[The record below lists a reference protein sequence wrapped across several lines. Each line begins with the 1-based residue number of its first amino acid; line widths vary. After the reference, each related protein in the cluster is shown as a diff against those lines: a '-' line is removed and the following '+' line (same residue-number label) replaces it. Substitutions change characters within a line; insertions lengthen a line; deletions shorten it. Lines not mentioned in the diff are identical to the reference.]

1 MRHVLPSQRDLFD
14 IPDGLAYLNCAYMS
28 PQLDSV
34 RAAARRAVD
43 LQSHPWEVSVDDFFA
58 PSERLRGLF
67 ASLIGGDADGVALIP
82 AVSYGVGIAAANLPV
97 GPGRTVVIVA
107 EQFPSNV
114 YPWREAVQR
123 FGGDLVV
130 VPKPEEGDWTGGVL
144 GAIDERTAVVAV
156 PQVHWTD
163 GRRLDLEAVGRA
175 TREAAAALV
184 VDATQSLG
192 ACVFDLAAIKPDF
205 VVAAGYKWLLG
216 PYSLGYLW
224 VAPEHRLGDPL
235 EFNWI
240 TRKDAEDFAGLVDYR
255 DTYQEGARRFDVG
268 ERSNFTLT
276 PMGIAALEQLAA
288 WTPELVAA
296 TIEPLTRRIE
306 EGSQDLGLVPVP
318 AADRE
323 SHLMGV
329 RLPRGTPRG
338 LADALAAAGV
348 HVSIRGDSVR
358 ISPHVYNTVEDVD
371 RLLEVL
377 AATVG

>member
-1 MRHVLPSQRDLFD
+1 VRRVLPSQRDLFD

-28 PQLDSV
+28 PQLNAV
-34 RAAARRAVD
+34 REAARRAVD
-43 LQSHPWEVSVDDFFA
+43 LQSHPWEVGVDDFFA
-58 PSERLRGLF
+58 PSERLRELF
-67 ASLIGGDADGVALIP
+67 ASLIGGDSDGVALIP

-97 GPGRTVVIVA
+97 GAGRTVVMVA

-114 YPWREAVQR
+114 YPWRESVQQS
-123 FGGDLVV
+123 GGDLVV
-130 VPKPEEGDWTGGVL
+130 VPKPEQGDWTAPVL
-144 GAIDERTAVVAV
+144 AAIDRRTAVVAV

-175 TREAAAALV
+175 ARGAGAALV

-192 ACVFDLAAIKPDF
+192 AAPFNLAAIRPDF
-205 VVAAGYKWLLG
+205 VVATGYKWLLG

-224 VAPEHRLGDPL
+224 VAPEHRLGNPL

-255 DTYQEGARRFDVG
+255 DTYQDGARRFDVG

-288 WTPELVAA
+288 WTPDAVAA
-296 TIEPLTRRIE
+296 TIEPLTGRIE
-306 EGSQDLGLVPVP
+306 EGSRDLGLDPVP
-318 AADRE
+318 AASRE

-329 RLPRGTPRG
+329 RLPRGTPGG
-338 LADALAAAGV
+338 LADALAAADV

-377 AATVG
+377 AATLG